1 MLRSNSP
8 PCSEDTFIYMTS
20 HLQTRLEVRLPPK
33 VEVLQMLVSMN
44 LSRPH
49 NLRRLKNSKLVNLVK
64 APT

>member
-1 MLRSNSP
+1 MNKSLYHVVK
-8 PCSEDTFIYMTS
+8 TFIYMTS

-33 VEVLQMLVSMN
+33 VEVLQMLVSTN